1 MAAYPSES
9 MKEACKDVEEAWAV
23 DGTPADAVMLALHSP
38 LLKVWKEL
46 CASIERVLD
55 KCVSWLTA

>member
-38 LLKVWKEL
+38 LLKVWKKS
-46 CASIERVLD
+46 C
-55 KCVSWLTA
+55 T